1 MSQRD
6 SASRLRVTDRQSFA
20 YAAAAALM
28 LEIPKACEQVLH
40 VDAQGLVVAVD
51 GSPGCGFAAE
61 SRAADAGDNGCDD
74 VLSQG
79 E

>member
-1 MSQRD
+1 
-6 SASRLRVTDRQSFA
+6 
-20 YAAAAALM
+20 M
-28 LEIPKACEQVLH
+28 LVIPRCVNRFLH
-40 VDAQGLVVAVD
+40 VDARGLVVAVD

-61 SRAADAGDNGCDD
+61 SRAADAGDKGGDG